1 MSRRSHRETLA
12 HHEAGHAVL
21 AVVLG
26 CKVKTATI
34 IPTAE
39 YEGRVVRSNPL
50 RGLKSELQRQGSRT
64 RSAKRGG
71 IALTPQWRSRVEQAI
86 SITLAGPLAEYRF
99 NPRSRDGCF
108 DDYFPIAALA
118 YSVCGSAKS
127 ARAFL
132 DKQEIATQHL
142 VNRHWRRI
150 ERVAALLL
158 ERGKLSG
165 DDLSKVV
172 RGRKARAA
180 KSRAS

>member
-1 MSRRSHRETLA
+1 
-12 HHEAGHAVL
+12 
-21 AVVLG
+21 
-26 CKVKTATI
+26 
-34 IPTAE
+34 
-39 YEGRVVRSNPL
+39 
-50 RGLKSELQRQGSRT
+50 
-64 RSAKRGG
+64 
-71 IALTPQWRSRVEQAI
+71 
-86 SITLAGPLAEYRF
+86 
-99 NPRSRDGCF
+99 
-108 DDYFPIAALA
+108 
-118 YSVCGSAKS
+118 VCGSAKS